1 MSIED
6 RKKREKQS
14 RIKQI
19 KKSAG
24 YIFEK
29 KGFEAAKMDDIA
41 ERADISKATIYKYFK
56 SKDDLFYEMMQEH
69 LTKLNKDL
77 IEICARKEEP
87 EKTIELIVEKTFKFS
102 KEHSD
107 IYNLVT
113 ELKASEINRLFSAD
127 KVRHLKVVMASNLKQ
142 LEIAIRNGIEK
153 GIFRGIEPM
162 VCAIIIWNMIMGINK
177 YQENRLDVG
186 KHDYRRSTLD
196 AGIELLLQGMRKH

>member
-29 KGFEAAKMDDIA
+29 KGFKAAKMDDIA

-56 SKDDLFYEMMQEH
+56 SKDDLFYEIMSEH
-69 LTKLNKDL
+69 ITKLNNDL
-77 IEICARKEEP
+77 VAICLRKEDP

-113 ELKASEINRLFSAD
+113 ELKASEINKLFSAD
-127 KVRHLKVVMASNLKQ
+127 KVRHLKVIMASNLKQ

-162 VCAIIIWNMIMGINK
+162 VCAIVIWNMFMGINK